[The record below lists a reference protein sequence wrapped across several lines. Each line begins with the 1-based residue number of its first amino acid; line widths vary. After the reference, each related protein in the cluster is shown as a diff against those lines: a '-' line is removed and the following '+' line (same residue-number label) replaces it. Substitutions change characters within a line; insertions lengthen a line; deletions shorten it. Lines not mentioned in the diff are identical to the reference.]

1 MSTPEKRPVSFFSL
15 FNRGQH
21 YAKTW
26 PLDKR
31 LAPVF
36 IENRI
41 IRATTLTILTTE
53 QDVIMQ
59 EAISLWPLIG
69 IAVIVVGF
77 VLRFNPVLV
86 VIISGIVTGV
96 AAHMPIAT
104 ILEKL
109 GEGFLN
115 TRNLPFILLLPL
127 AVIGLLERHGLKER
141 AQAWIAKIHSAT
153 AGRLLIVYLFVRE
166 ATAALGLTSLG
177 GHPQMVRPLLA
188 PMAEGA
194 AEKRFG
200 PLPGN
205 VRYRLRAMSAA
216 TDNVGLFFGEDI
228 FVAFGAIIFMHNF
241 MLESGGIQTEPLH
254 IALWGIPTAICA
266 FLIHAARLWR
276 LDRHL
281 QRELD
286 RINAGQAKGGAA

>member
-1 MSTPEKRPVSFFSL
+1 M
-15 FNRGQH
+15 
-21 YAKTW
+21 
-26 PLDKR
+26 
-31 LAPVF
+31 
-36 IENRI
+36 
-41 IRATTLTILTTE
+41 
-53 QDVIMQ
+53 
-59 EAISLWPLIG
+59 
-69 IAVIVVGF
+69 
-77 VLRFNPVLV
+77 
-86 VIISGIVTGV
+86 VIIAGIVTGL

-115 TRNLPFILLLPL
+115 TRNLPFILLIPL

-141 AQAWIAKIHSAT
+141 AQAWIAKIRSAT
-153 AGRLLIVYLFVRE
+153 SGRLLIVYLFIRE

-177 GHPQMVRPLLA
+177 GILRWCVRCWRRWRKEPQRKSRRDTWA
-188 PMAEGA
+188 
-194 AEKRFG
+194 
-200 PLPGN
+200 

-266 FLIHAARLWR
+266 FLIHGTRLWR
-276 LDRHL
+276 LDSYL
-281 QRELD
+281 QREVAKA
-286 RINAGQAKGGAA
+286 NAAAKGEAK

>member
-1 MSTPEKRPVSFFSL
+1 
-15 FNRGQH
+15 
-21 YAKTW
+21 
-26 PLDKR
+26 
-31 LAPVF
+31 
-36 IENRI
+36 
-41 IRATTLTILTTE
+41 
-53 QDVIMQ
+53 
-59 EAISLWPLIG
+59 
-69 IAVIVVGF
+69 
-77 VLRFNPVLV
+77 
-86 VIISGIVTGV
+86 
-96 AAHMPIAT
+96 
-104 ILEKL
+104 
-109 GEGFLN
+109 
-115 TRNLPFILLLPL
+115 
-127 AVIGLLERHGLKER
+127 
-141 AQAWIAKIHSAT
+141 
-153 AGRLLIVYLFVRE
+153 
-166 ATAALGLTSLG
+166 
-177 GHPQMVRPLLA
+177 MVRPLLA

-254 IALWGIPTAICA
+254 IALRGIPTAICA

-286 RINAGQAKGGAA
+286 RINVGQAKGGAA